1 MISDFTTL
9 VITDEGINFDK
20 LFKMLKKAKEDRIVP
35 LIYMDQLTF
44 VVVSK
49 ESLNTIKA
57 ALTHVVVEL
66 EEEKRPVK

>member
-1 MISDFTTL
+1 MISDFSIL
-9 VITDEGINFDK
+9 IITDEGINFDR

-57 ALTHVVVEL
+57 ATTHVVVEL

>member
-1 MISDFTTL
+1 MISNFTTL

-20 LFKMLKKAKEDRIVP
+20 LFKMLKKAKEDRIVS
-35 LIYMDQLTF
+35 LEYLDQIAF

-66 EEEKRPVK
+66 EEDKRPVK